1 LTISQHYYNFLPS
14 QKKLRR
20 GIMNCKA
27 FVDEQIASISESV
40 GNSIAINALSGGV
53 DSSVVT
59 VLGHRSLGKRL
70 KTVFIDNA
78 LMRKGEPERVVK
90 IFTKMKIP
98 VDLVDARADFLGAL
112 KGLTDPEEK
121 RNAITNTFYAKV
133 FGRLV
138 RETGAKFLLHGTILT
153 DIEET
158 IAGIK
163 RQHNIL
169 AQLGIDPEKEYGY
182 KVLEPLQTLR
192 KDGVRRVAKILGLPA
207 ELAKRIPFPGP
218 ALATRIVGE
227 VTEER
232 LEIIREATDIV
243 EKELGKSR
251 AFQYLAV
258 LLNDKATGIREN
270 RREFGQIIVVR
281 CLNSVDARTATVTKI
296 PWNKLNRI
304 SKRITSIKGVNRCLY
319 DLTPKPPATIEYI

>member
-1 LTISQHYYNFLPS
+1 
-14 QKKLRR
+14 
-20 GIMNCKA
+20 MNDRA
-27 FVDEQIASISESV
+27 FVEEQIASIRETV
-40 GNSIAINALSGGV
+40 GNGIAINALSGGV

-59 VLGHRSLGKRL
+59 VLGHRSLGDRL

-78 LMRKGEPERVVK
+78 LMRKGEPDRVVK
-90 IFTKMKIP
+90 IFAKMRIP
-98 VDLVDARADFLGAL
+98 VQRVDARGEFLAAL

-121 RNAITNTFYAKV
+121 RNAVTHTFYSNV

-138 RETGAKFLLHGTILT
+138 RETGATFLLHGTILT

-158 IAGIK
+158 VAGIK

-169 AQLGIDPEKEYGY
+169 TQVGIDPEKEYGY

-192 KDGVRRVAKILGLPA
+192 KDGVRKVAKILGLPA
-207 ELAKRIPFPGP
+207 EITKRIPFPGP

-232 LEIIREATDIV
+232 LEIVREATAIV
-243 EKELGKSR
+243 EKELAKTR

-258 LLNDKATGIREN
+258 LLKDKATGIREN
-270 RREFGQIIVVR
+270 KREFGQIIVVR
-281 CLNSVDARTATVTKI
+281 CINSVDARTATPTKLS
-296 PWNKLNRI
+296 WEKLHRI
-304 SKRITSIKGVNRCLY
+304 SRRITSIRGVNRCLY
-319 DLTPKPPATIEYI
+319 DLTPKPPATVEYI